1 MNHFAKM
8 WSRKVHAVDDEIAEQ
23 CSSLFVGVVQSQPQN
38 EEWTIS
44 LKIERSNVHFKLDS
58 GAQANVIPYSLL
70 QRLGKK
76 NLLRS
81 TNVKLS
87 TYTGDKI
94 HLKGKCNLEVRHKN
108 KRHVIQFMVAKNDI
122 TPILGIQTCVEM
134 KLIQR
139 VQMLNKSVLGDIF
152 KEYADVFV
160 GIGCLD
166 GEHTIKVDE
175 KVTPKVHPPRKIPV
189 TLREKLKT
197 ELKRMEKIKIIAKID
212 EPTQWVNPFVI
223 VEKTNGN
230 LRICL
235 DPRDLNTAVMR
246 EHYQLPT
253 VEEIT
258 CRLAKAK
265 YFSVL
270 DASSGFWQLKLDNA
284 SSQLCTFNTPFG
296 RYRFLRLPFGINSA
310 PEVFHRTVKQLFEG
324 IDGLETYI
332 DDILVWG
339 ATIEQHDQRLRQV
352 LERSR
357 VKNFRLNKEKCK
369 IGLEEIKY
377 LGHILSK
384 DGLKPDPSKI
394 EAIRKMPTPEC
405 KKDVE
410 RFLGM
415 VTFLAKFIPNMS
427 QHTEPLRELNR
438 DDAMWQWQAKHQQA
452 FEKLK
457 TMLTEAPVLK
467 YYDVS
472 LPVTVSV
479 DASKCGL
486 GAVLLQE
493 DRPVA
498 YASRALTE
506 TEQRYAQIEKEMLAI
521 VFGVERF
528 HQFVY
533 GREINVQTDHKP
545 LEAIMKKPLTRA
557 PARIQRLLMRLH
569 RYQLRVQYKPGKEM
583 QVADALSRA
592 YLPQT
597 DVPDAETEAQQ
608 EYLLLVDYYSKFTE
622 IEWLGKDTKSAIVI
636 SHLKSQFARHGIPD
650 IVISDNGP
658 QFISREFQTF
668 ATQWEFCHK
677 TTSPHHA
684 QSNGMAERGVQ
695 TVKLLL
701 KKAKADGKDPY
712 LSLLNLRNTPL
723 EDLGASPAQLL
734 MGRRTKTRLP
744 TPPQLLEP
752 RTVTSS
758 VKQLLERRQ
767 RKQKEYY
774 DQGSKLLQKLQIGDS
789 VRIWRDG
796 TWNPAH
802 VTALT
807 EHPRSYVVR
816 TPDGQQ
822 YRRNRKFLMKTKHGQ
837 SCEATAMDSGNEQQ
851 IAESERS
858 CATKESN
865 AHNKPSDLGMSDKM
879 FRSSP
884 VKTLSGRVVKKPQ
897 RLIEE

>member
-1 MNHFAKM
+1 MEGLKPPAGLELLHGNLSENWRRFRQRFELYLEATGSAGKPAKVKT
-8 WSRKVHAVDDEIAEQ
+8 SARKV
-23 CSSLFVGVVQSQPQN
+23 QS
-38 EEWTIS
+38 EE
-44 LKIERSNVHFKLDS
+44 
-58 GAQANVIPYSLL
+58 
-70 QRLGKK
+70 
-76 NLLRS
+76 
-81 TNVKLS
+81 
-87 TYTGDKI
+87 
-94 HLKGKCNLEVRHKN
+94 
-108 KRHVIQFMVAKNDI
+108 
-122 TPILGIQTCVEM
+122 
-134 KLIQR
+134 
-139 VQMLNKSVLGDIF
+139 LNK
-152 KEYADVFV
+152 
-160 GIGCLD
+160 
-166 GEHTIKVDE
+166 T
-175 KVTPKVHPPRKIPV
+175 
-189 TLREKLKT
+189 
-197 ELKRMEKIKIIAKID
+197 
-212 EPTQWVNPFVI
+212 
-223 VEKTNGN
+223 
-230 LRICL
+230 
-235 DPRDLNTAVMR
+235 
-246 EHYQLPT
+246 
-253 VEEIT
+253 
-258 CRLAKAK
+258 
-265 YFSVL
+265 
-270 DASSGFWQLKLDNA
+270 
-284 SSQLCTFNTPFG
+284 
-296 RYRFLRLPFGINSA
+296 
-310 PEVFHRTVKQLFEG
+310 
-324 IDGLETYI
+324 
-332 DDILVWG
+332 
-339 ATIEQHDQRLRQV
+339 
-352 LERSR
+352 
-357 VKNFRLNKEKCK
+357 RLNKEKCK

-427 QHTEPLRELNR
+427 QYTEPLCELNR

-528 HQFVY
+528 HQIVF
-533 GREINVQTDHKP
+533 GREINIQTDHKP

-569 RYQLRVQYKPGKEM
+569 RYQLYRVQYKPGKEM

-597 DVPDAETEAQQ
+597 DVPDAETEAQ
-608 EYLLLVDYYSKFTE
+608 VHMIMT
-622 IEWLGKDTKSAIVI
+622 
-636 SHLKSQFARHGIPD
+636 
-650 IVISDNGP
+650 
-658 QFISREFQTF
+658 
-668 ATQWEFCHK
+668 
-677 TTSPHHA
+677 
-684 QSNGMAERGVQ
+684 
-695 TVKLLL
+695 
-701 KKAKADGKDPY
+701 
-712 LSLLNLRNTPL
+712 NLPV
-723 EDLGASPAQLL
+723 S
-734 MGRRTKTRLP
+734 
-744 TPPQLLEP
+744 
-752 RTVTSS
+752 VTSS
-758 VKQLLERRQ
+758 VKQQLERRQ

-789 VRIWRDG
+789 VRTWRDG
-796 TWNPAH
+796 TWNPAQ

-865 AHNKPSDLGMSDKM
+865 THNKPSDLGMSDKM
-879 FRSSP
+879 FRSSS

>member
-1 MNHFAKM
+1 M
-8 WSRKVHAVDDEIAEQ
+8 
-23 CSSLFVGVVQSQPQN
+23 
-38 EEWTIS
+38 
-44 LKIERSNVHFKLDS
+44 
-58 GAQANVIPYSLL
+58 
-70 QRLGKK
+70 
-76 NLLRS
+76 
-81 TNVKLS
+81 
-87 TYTGDKI
+87 
-94 HLKGKCNLEVRHKN
+94 
-108 KRHVIQFMVAKNDI
+108 
-122 TPILGIQTCVEM
+122 
-134 KLIQR
+134 
-139 VQMLNKSVLGDIF
+139 
-152 KEYADVFV
+152 
-160 GIGCLD
+160 
-166 GEHTIKVDE
+166 
-175 KVTPKVHPPRKIPV
+175 
-189 TLREKLKT
+189 
-197 ELKRMEKIKIIAKID
+197 KIIAKID

-284 SSQLCTFNTPFG
+284 SSHLCTFNTPFG

-339 ATIEQHDQRLRQV
+339 ATIEQYDQRLRQV

-384 DGLKPDPSKI
+384 DGLKPVPSKI

-427 QHTEPLRELNR
+427 QHTEPLCELNR

-533 GREINVQTDHKP
+533 GSEINVQTDHKP

-597 DVPDAETEAQQ
+597 DVPDAETEAQ
-608 EYLLLVDYYSKFTE
+608 LT
-622 IEWLGKDTKSAIVI
+622 
-636 SHLKSQFARHGIPD
+636 RIPNLCNT
-650 IVISDNGP
+650 VGVLP
-658 QFISREFQTF
+658 QNDKPPPCT
-668 ATQWEFCHK
+668 
-677 TTSPHHA
+677 
-684 QSNGMAERGVQ
+684 NGMAERGVQ

-796 TWNPAH
+796 TWNPAQ

-822 YRRNRKFLMKTKHGQ
+822 YRRNRKFLMKTWT
-837 SCEATAMDSGNEQQ
+837 E
-851 IAESERS
+851 
-858 CATKESN
+858 
-865 AHNKPSDLGMSDKM
+865 L
-879 FRSSP
+879 
-884 VKTLSGRVVKKPQ
+884 
-897 RLIEE
+897 